1 MFQSLMV
8 ATKFVAISAL
18 GLGCAE
24 KQIGHPHLIPLNV
37 RRRGKRLALY
47 EHVVEGVE
55 VFVIDLI
62 VVLVAQ
68 VLNALMRSA
77 AR

>member
-1 MFQSLMV
+1 MS
-8 ATKFVAISAL
+8 TRFVVVSAS

-24 KQIGHPHLIPLNV
+24 KEVGHPNLSPLNV

-55 VFVIDLI
+55 VLVVDLF
-62 VVLVAQ
+62 VVLVE
-68 VLNALMRSA
+68 RSPCI
-77 AR
+77 